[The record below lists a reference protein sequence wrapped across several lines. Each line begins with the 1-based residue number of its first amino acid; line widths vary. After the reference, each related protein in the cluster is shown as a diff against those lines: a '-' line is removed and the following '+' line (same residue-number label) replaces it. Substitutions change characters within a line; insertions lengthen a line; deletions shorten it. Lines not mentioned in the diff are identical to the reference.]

1 MLRTFDQFFLST
13 VQTSVANPL
22 VFTRNSH
29 LGCVSQMISAFGN
42 DVRSPLTAGNAC
54 TISPREPR
62 RTTRNLGSV
71 MPSLAR
77 RLQQFARG
85 MFLRIAHNRHVNS
98 QAVRSSFFRNRLRGV
113 VRPFR
118 VYLRAQFCQQHFY
131 IWLREN

>member
-1 MLRTFDQFFLST
+1 MLRTFDQFLVST

-62 RTTRNLGSV
+62 RTPRNLGSV
-71 MPSLAR
+71 MPSLGR
-77 RLQQFARG
+77 SLQQFARG
-85 MFLRIAHNRHVNS
+85 MFLRIAHDH
-98 QAVRSSFFRNRLRGV
+98 
-113 VRPFR
+113 
-118 VYLRAQFCQQHFY
+118 RAHSP
-131 IWLREN
+131 

>member
-1 MLRTFDQFFLST
+1 MLRTFDQFLVST
-13 VQTSVANPL
+13 VQTSVANAL

-29 LGCVSQMISAFGN
+29 LGWVSQMISAFGN

-77 RLQQFARG
+77 GLQQFARG
-85 MFLRIAHNRHVNS
+85 MFLRIAHNRQVNS
-98 QAVRSSFFRNRLRGV
+98 HAVPIRFLPTRL
-113 VRPFR
+113 
-118 VYLRAQFCQQHFY
+118 
-131 IWLREN
+131 